1 MHLHLLG
8 HPEVRGQERE
18 EMGKSWRRTLDD
30 GDLKKEDFEDRGA
43 SLRSDCCESCWLQAI
58 KLGTT

>member
-1 MHLHLLG
+1 M
-8 HPEVRGQERE
+8 RGQERE

-58 KLGTT
+58 ELGTT